1 MNEFINTFR
10 SFAPYLLYCMGACLL
25 LSIALLTV
33 AVRQMRRIDIPD
45 NADLTT
51 ILLAIPLVVV
61 LGLDLLDFALDF
73 LALPIVWVLLNNM
86 KLRALRNV
94 SAVEALV
101 PFTQPIPTLTI
112 AWIAVR
118 LGVRF

>member
-51 ILLAIPLVVV
+51 TLLAIPLVVV